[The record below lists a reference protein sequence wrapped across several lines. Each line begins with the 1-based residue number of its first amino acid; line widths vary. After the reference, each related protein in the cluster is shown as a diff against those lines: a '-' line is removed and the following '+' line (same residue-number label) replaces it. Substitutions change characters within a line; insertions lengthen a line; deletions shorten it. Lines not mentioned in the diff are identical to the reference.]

1 MEKTINPGCVIS
13 TELCAVC
20 RNRGAEGGRAELAG
34 AAVWAACGAGLAGR
48 WGAASRGVRMALT
61 SVLHPNPS
69 ASTEPHVVN
78 NVFRSALS
86 AEWCWL
92 ELWGCRA
99 VVVLG
104 QCGARSPALGWRTG
118 FGLGVPSSSP
128 RCGSWKLLGSFIYPL
143 LQLQSH
149 LAFPIVPGETQ
160 PSAGGAGL
168 GQELGSPG
176 GAVATALGLSRE
188 PGRAV
193 AVGCPCLAAAN
204 GLPLPMGRA
213 GPSPSAGRG
222 CGTGWK
228 SPSYHF

>member
-1 MEKTINPGCVIS
+1 
-13 TELCAVC
+13 
-20 RNRGAEGGRAELAG
+20 
-34 AAVWAACGAGLAGR
+34 
-48 WGAASRGVRMALT
+48 MALT

-92 ELWGCRA
+92 ELWGGRA

-104 QCGARSPALGWRTG
+104 QCGARSPALGWGTG

-193 AVGCPCLAAAN
+193 AVGCPCLAAAS

>member
-1 MEKTINPGCVIS
+1 MQINSTGGLSCTVCTGVRAALSWEPQRHMEGRDLSTNTIHPPSSTASPGTS
-13 TELCAVC
+13 Q
-20 RNRGAEGGRAELAG
+20 AG
-34 AAVWAACGAGLAGR
+34 AAIR
-48 WGAASRGVRMALT
+48 HHPTSSGV
-61 SVLHPNPS
+61 
-69 ASTEPHVVN
+69 
-78 NVFRSALS
+78 
-86 AEWCWL
+86 
-92 ELWGCRA
+92 
-99 VVVLG
+99 
-104 QCGARSPALGWRTG
+104 SPALGWGTG

-193 AVGCPCLAAAN
+193 AVGCPCLAAAS